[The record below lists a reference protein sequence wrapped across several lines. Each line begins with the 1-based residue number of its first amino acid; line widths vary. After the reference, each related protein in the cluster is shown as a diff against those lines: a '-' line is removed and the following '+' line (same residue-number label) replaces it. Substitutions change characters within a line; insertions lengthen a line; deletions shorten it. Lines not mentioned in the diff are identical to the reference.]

1 MLKKL
6 GIIVFIS
13 ILLINKSAQELLAQP
28 DGYRFAHISTDDGLS
43 NNQVRSIIKD
53 SRGFIWIGT
62 LGGLSRF
69 DGHKFKIFERQPFDT
84 TSLLDN
90 AITSLTEDGEG
101 NIWIRSYN
109 GICKFDPKSER
120 FSRYTSFVKLGKESI
135 HFNDILSIFS
145 DDQGRTFFS
154 TRYNGI
160 IIHDTSTNSHKQ
172 ITRFH
177 GDTALKINSPVS
189 NFSQDEDGNIWIAH
203 YNGVIEKVDRDFK
216 LILRKNVYEGHEK
229 ELNNFFLIYPD
240 SEGDVW
246 IYTSEAPMPLAWFKP
261 STGKIEFIQEGSS
274 ALSANSDLFS
284 SVVEGGDGKIWVG
297 TDHGGINI
305 INKKTRT
312 VEYISSD
319 NKEQSLSQS
328 SITTMCRDQDG
339 IIWIGTYKQG
349 VNFYHEKLFLFN
361 SYLNDPSNPNSLIY
375 NDVNCFCED
384 EKGNILIGTNGGG
397 INHFNRNT
405 NKFTSIKNDKSN
417 PSSLSNDVVVS
428 LLKDSRG
435 IVWAGTYYGGLNKY
449 ENGKFERY
457 MHDKQNPRSLSDNRV
472 WKIFEDSKQNL
483 WIGTLGGGLLLY
495 DRKHNAFL
503 NYSGNDST
511 SVQSDFI
518 LTINEDSY
526 GNLWVGTG
534 DGVYVI
540 YWSTGD
546 VVHFSHSESNPK
558 TLSNNLITTIAPD
571 DHGRMWVGTRDG
583 LNLFNPFDTS
593 FIKFRTENG
602 LPNNTI
608 LSLVKD
614 LEGNLWLATSKGISR
629 LSIDYSDDN
638 SILRHAVVNYDK
650 DNGIVGQGFNERSA
664 FLTSQGEVVFGGSSG
679 FYLFQPENIKEAEI
693 KSPVYIVGFEL
704 HGEPLEVID
713 KNTKRSILKESL
725 LYTEEITLDYSDN
738 IFSIEFAALA
748 FLNAE
753 KISYRYKLVG
763 FNEQWLNTDYSERK
777 VTYTNLD
784 PGSYKFSVQAY
795 IEGTGDIV
803 NEASLALIIKPPFW
817 RSKLALVVYI
827 IIVLGSL
834 IVFRQVLLM
843 KERLKFQNEQA
854 KLETQRQ
861 QELNTIKTRFFTNVS
876 HEFRTPLTLIISPL
890 ERLKKKYN
898 DKSISSE
905 LDVIFSNAKRLL
917 GLVNQLLDFRKM
929 EEQRLTI
936 NLDYG
941 NVVIF
946 IHEVFKSFTDLAQS
960 REIEFKFKSF
970 AEKFFMRFD
979 EDKLEKVLFNLL
991 SNAFKFTNKGG
1002 KIEVILNLIEGCDLK
1017 NRLNTGQDTLEII
1030 VSDTGIGI
1038 PEDSKDKIFERFFQ
1052 NDQPTGL
1059 LSKGSGVGLSLT
1071 QEFIKLHNGV
1081 ISVESELDKGS
1092 RFFVCLP
1099 VDQERLEVNYRRE
1112 KGEEDVQ
1119 SSFNGPN
1126 TTDLEEKANSSTILL
1141 VEDNED
1147 FRFYLR
1153 DNLRI
1158 NYKIL
1163 EASDGSEALTIIH
1176 DHLPDLIVS
1185 DLMMPKTNGIEL
1197 CEKIKAD
1204 EKTSHIPF
1212 ILLTASLT
1220 KDLEIQGFK
1229 AGTDAY
1235 ITKPFSF
1242 EILESRIR
1250 NLLLRRER
1258 MKKSYQKTFK
1268 IEPGAIGITSLD
1280 EKLMNKALKFV
1291 EDSLMDTDLSV
1302 EKLSSELGFSR
1313 VHLYKKM
1320 SSITGKTPVEFIRLV
1335 RLKRASQL
1343 LRESQLTVS
1352 EIAYQVG
1359 FTDPRYFSK
1368 IFKAEYKQLPS
1379 QYKANHSKS
1388 TSYK

>member
-1 MLKKL
+1 MPK
-6 GIIVFIS
+6 GIS
-13 ILLINKSAQELLAQP
+13 IVGFGLFFMCFSYGLFAQP
-28 DGYRFAHISTDDGLS
+28 EGYRFAHISTDEGLS

-62 LGGLSRF
+62 LSGLNRF
-69 DGHKFKIFERQPFDT
+69 DGHKFKIFERQPYDT

-90 AITSLTEDGEG
+90 AITSLTEDGNG
-101 NIWIRSYN
+101 NIWIRSYY

-120 FSRYTSFVKLGKESI
+120 FIRYTTDVKLGNESI
-135 HFNDILSIFS
+135 NCADILSIFS
-145 DDQGRTFFS
+145 DDIGRTFFS
-154 TRYNGI
+154 TSNDGI
-160 IIHDTSTNSHKQ
+160 IIHDASTNSYKKISKFQ
-172 ITRFH
+172 
-177 GDTALKINSPVS
+177 GDTALMNNSPVS
-189 NFSQDEDGNIWIAH
+189 SFSQDKDGYIWIAH
-203 YNGVIEKVDRDFK
+203 YNGVIEKVSRDLK
-216 LILRKNVYEGHEK
+216 LILRKDVYKEYKE
-229 ELNNFFLIYPD
+229 ELNNTFLIYPD

-246 IYTSEAPMPLAWFKP
+246 VYTSQAPMPLVWFKP
-261 STGKIEFIQEGSS
+261 STGSIEYIQEGSGT
-274 ALSANSDLFS
+274 LSTNTDLFS
-284 SVVEGGDGKIWVG
+284 SVVEDGNGNIWVG

-305 INKKTRT
+305 INKKRRT

-319 NKEQSLSQS
+319 TKEQSLSQS
-328 SITTMCRDQDG
+328 SITTMYRDPDG

-361 SYLNDPSNPNSLIY
+361 SYISDPSNPNSLEY

-397 INHFNRNT
+397 INYFNRNT
-405 NKFTSIKNDKSN
+405 NKFSSIKNDKRDPN
-417 PSSLSNDVVVS
+417 SLSNDVVVS
-428 LLKDSRG
+428 LLTDSKG

-449 ENGKFERY
+449 ENGKFVHY
-457 MHDKQNPRSLSDNRV
+457 KHDPQNPRSLSDNRV

-483 WIGTLGGGLLLY
+483 WIGTLGEGLLMY

-503 NYSGNDST
+503 KYSGNDST
-511 SVQSDFI
+511 SVQSDYI

-534 DGVYVI
+534 EGVFVI
-540 YWSTGD
+540 YWSTGN
-546 VVHFSHSESNPK
+546 VVHFTHSESNPK
-558 TLSNNLITTIAPD
+558 TLSNNLITTIAAD
-571 DHGRMWVGTRDG
+571 DNGRMWIGTRDG
-583 LNLFNPFDTS
+583 LNLYNPEDTS
-593 FIKFRTENG
+593 FIKFRTEDG
-602 LPNNTI
+602 LPSNTI
-608 LSLVKD
+608 VSLIKD
-614 LEGNLWLATSKGISR
+614 FEGNLWLATSKGISR
-629 LSIDYSDDN
+629 LSIGYSDGN
-638 SILRHAVVNYDK
+638 NILRHAIVNYDK
-650 DNGIVGQGFNERSA
+650 NNGIVGQGFNERSA
-664 FLTSQGEVVFGGSSG
+664 FLTSRGEVIFGGSNG
-679 FYLFQPENIKEAEI
+679 FYLFSPENIKEAKI

-704 HGEPLEVID
+704 HGEPLEVGN
-713 KNTKRSILKESL
+713 KSSKSSILTKSL
-725 LYTEEITLDYSDN
+725 LFTDEITLDYSDN

-753 KISYRYKLVG
+753 RINYRYKLIG
-763 FNEQWLNTDYSERK
+763 FNKEWLFTDYSERK

-784 PGSYKFSVQAY
+784 PGKYEFKVQAY
-795 IEGTGDIV
+795 VEGSGDIV
-803 NEASLALIIKPPFW
+803 NEASLGLIIKPPFW
-817 RSKLALVVYI
+817 RSKFALFVYI
-827 IIVLGSL
+827 IIILTAL
-834 IVFRQVLLM
+834 LVFRQVLLM

-854 KLETQRQ
+854 RLETNRQ

-890 ERLKKKYN
+890 ERLKKKYSE
-898 DKSISSE
+898 KAISSE
-905 LDVIFSNAKRLL
+905 LDVIYSNAKRLL

-936 NLDYG
+936 SLDYG
-941 NVVIF
+941 NVLFF
-946 IHEVFKSFTDLAQS
+946 IEEVFNSFRDLATTK
-960 REIEFKFKSF
+960 EIDYGLKTF

-1002 KIEVILNLIEGCDLK
+1002 RIEVAVNLIEANDLK
-1017 NRLNTGQDTLEII
+1017 NPLNNGQETLEII

-1038 PEDSKDKIFERFFQ
+1038 PAENKDKIFERFFQ
-1052 NDQPTGL
+1052 NNQPTGL
-1059 LSKGSGVGLSLT
+1059 LSKGSGVGLSLS
-1071 QEFIKLHNGV
+1071 QEFVKLHNGV

-1092 RFFVCLP
+1092 QFYVYLP
-1099 VDQERLEVNYRRE
+1099 VDQERLEEGYRKTAVEGAVPYVFEETAANIKE
-1112 KGEEDVQ
+1112 KENV
-1119 SSFNGPN
+1119 
-1126 TTDLEEKANSSTILL
+1126 STILL

-1163 EASDGSEALTIIH
+1163 EAPDGKEAFPLIH

-1185 DLMMPKTNGIEL
+1185 DLMMPNLNGIEL
-1197 CEKIKAD
+1197 CEKIKGD

-1229 AGTDAY
+1229 AGADAF

-1258 MKKSYQKTFK
+1258 MNKNYQKNFK
-1268 IEPGAIGITSLD
+1268 IEPGSIGITSLD
-1280 EKLMNKALKFV
+1280 EKLMTRALKYV
-1291 EDSLMDTDLSV
+1291 EDNIMDSDLSV
-1302 EKLSSELGFSR
+1302 EKLSNELGFSR

-1320 SSITGKTPVEFIRLV
+1320 LSITGKTPLEFIRLV

-1359 FTDPRYFSK
+1359 FSDPRYFSK
-1368 IFKAEYKQLPS
+1368 IFKAEYKSLPS
-1379 QYKANHSKS
+1379 QYKASYSKPNNF
-1388 TSYK
+1388 K